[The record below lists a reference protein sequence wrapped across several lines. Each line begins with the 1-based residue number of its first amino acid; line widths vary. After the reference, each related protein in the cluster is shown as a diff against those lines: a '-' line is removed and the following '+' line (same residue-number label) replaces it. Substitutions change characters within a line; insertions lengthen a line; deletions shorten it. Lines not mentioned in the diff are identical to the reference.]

1 MLIQLECFCGGEDLV
16 VVSLRARDL
25 LPNLH
30 SKGVTTVLPLDP
42 ILDLQTLKPVSW
54 TVE

>member
-1 MLIQLECFCGGEDLV
+1 M
-16 VVSLRARDL
+16 VSLRARDL

-42 ILDLQTLKPVSW
+42 ILDLQILKLYLGYWNNSFRLHGYRYAI
-54 TVE
+54 TI